1 MQIVFEIINWYE
13 INFRPLPWRATN
25 DPYKIWLSEIILQ
38 QTQVV
43 QGISY
48 YEKFISK
55 YPTIFHLADA
65 NEEEI
70 LKLWQGLGYYSRAR
84 NLLKTAKTIKNDFN
98 GSFPTDYNQI
108 IKLSGIGQY
117 TASAIASFAFNQA
130 YPVLDGNVFRFISRL
145 YGIDAPI
152 DVAKNRTLFL
162 DILNL
167 MIEGQNPAIFNNA
180 IMEMGAII
188 CKPQNPKC
196 EICAVR
202 LQCIAFKTEKIS
214 AYPVKTKIK
223 SIKNRYF
230 NYLLIKKNNL
240 FLMEK
245 RTEKDI
251 WQNLFQ
257 LPLIES
263 TENIDKNTLKN
274 MFAKLL
280 KSEQFNLIEHN
291 ETYKHQLT
299 HQQIHA
305 KIWIIEITAKNIF
318 ETANMQWVD
327 KETYKKLPIPSLI
340 EKILVSLQHQL

>member
-1 MQIVFEIINWYE
+1 MQIVFEIIDWYQ
-13 INFRPLPWRATN
+13 INFRPLPWRATK

-43 QGISY
+43 QGIAY

-55 YPTIFHLADA
+55 YPSIINLADA

-84 NLLKTAKTIKNDFN
+84 NLLKTAKTIKIDFN

-108 IKLSGIGQY
+108 LKLSGIGQY
-117 TASAIASFAFNQA
+117 TASAITSFAFNQA

-145 YGIDAPI
+145 YGIDSPI
-152 DVAKNRTLFL
+152 DVSKNRILFL
-162 DILNL
+162 DILNQ
-167 MIEGQNPAIFNNA
+167 MIEGQNPSVFNNA

-202 LQCIAFKTEKIS
+202 LHCIAFKNDKIS
-214 AYPVKTKIK
+214 AYPVKSKIK

-230 NYLLIKKNNL
+230 NFLFIKRKNL

-245 RTEKDI
+245 RTQKDI
-251 WQNLFQ
+251 WHNLFQ

-263 TENIDKNTLKN
+263 LENITEKTIKNSIAEKLK
-274 MFAKLL
+274 M
-280 KSEQFNLIEHN
+280 EQFDIVEFN
-291 ETYKHQLT
+291 ETFKHQLT

-305 KIWIIEITAKNIF
+305 KIWIVEITDKNII
-318 ETANMQWVD
+318 ETADMQWVD
-327 KETYKKLPIPSLI
+327 KESYKKLPIPSLI